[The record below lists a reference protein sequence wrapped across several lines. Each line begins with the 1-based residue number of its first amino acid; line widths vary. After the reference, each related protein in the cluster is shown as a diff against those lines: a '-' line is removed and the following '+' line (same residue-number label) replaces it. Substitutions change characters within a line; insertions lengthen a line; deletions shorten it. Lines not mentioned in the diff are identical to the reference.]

1 MCFGTDIVYEKFNV
15 FELIR
20 NNDFRFCIK
29 TIVLFQLNMNDLRCD
44 ALHYELNFVETVDP
58 SQAVRSEA
66 VRSERMQTILTEF
79 VCLPSGHG

>member
-1 MCFGTDIVYEKFNV
+1 VCFGTDIVYEKFNV